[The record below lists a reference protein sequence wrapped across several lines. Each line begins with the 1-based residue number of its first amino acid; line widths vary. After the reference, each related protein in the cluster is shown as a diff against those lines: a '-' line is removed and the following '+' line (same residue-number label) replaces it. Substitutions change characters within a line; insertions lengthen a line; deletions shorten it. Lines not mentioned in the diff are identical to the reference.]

1 MRILAMDVGE
11 KTIGLAL
18 SDALGLTARPLRTI
32 RRRSY
37 KADLAEIEKVIDEWQ
52 VGRIVLGYPLHAS
65 GQAGDA
71 VLRVERLA
79 DKLKK
84 RFELPMAGVDER
96 YSTLEAMEMK
106 HSPDHAA
113 RRKSFD
119 KDAVAA
125 ALILKRFLEE
135 VDSAV
140 CKEW

>member
-1 MRILAMDVGE
+1 MRILALDVGE

-18 SDALGLTARPLRTI
+18 SDSLGLTARPLKTI

-37 KADLAEIEKVIDEWQ
+37 KADLAEIEAVIDQWE

-65 GQAGDA
+65 GAAGDA

-84 RFELPMAGVDER
+84 RFQLPMSGVDER
-96 YSTLEAMEMK
+96 YSTLEALSMRDAPE
-106 HSPDHAA
+106 HYP
-113 RRKSFD
+113 RKKTFD